1 MNAVRQ
7 TRGFTLLEILTVCG
21 IITILLG
28 VLIFAIGRVMNAPRA
43 TAALQRAKTYA
54 AFIRDALNSP
64 GFRGQLPVTHS
75 GNGGVVP
82 TSGQLAAGTT
92 AAKDNGCSFDVVML
106 AERMIERFEEINYGG
121 PARPLLGVQWDPT
134 GRVFVAAPDLAAT
147 VAAIP
152 AAVTWQRIESRI
164 SDPATSPELA
174 QGANFQAIA
183 GVNLPAQVV
192 VVYWH
197 FPAAPQ
203 SFAEELAK
211 AANKPEYR
219 PAAGTA
225 CIVGPVV
232 YAAPSSGLTDVY
244 LYITHQ

>member
-1 MNAVRQ
+1 MNTPRK
-7 TRGFTLLEILTVCG
+7 TRGFTLIEILTVCG

-28 VLIFAIGRVMNAPRA
+28 VLIFAIGRAVNAPRA
-43 TAALQRAKTYA
+43 TAVLQRSKSYA
-54 AFIRDALNSP
+54 AYIRDALNSP
-64 GFRGQLPVTHS
+64 SFRGQLPVTHS

-106 AERMIERFEEINYGG
+106 AERMVERFDEVNYGG
-121 PARPLLGVQWDPT
+121 PARPLLGIQWDTT
-134 GRVFVAAPDLAAT
+134 GRAFVVAPDLAAT

-152 AAVTWQRIESRI
+152 AAVSWQRIESRI

-219 PAAGTA
+219 PASGAA

-232 YAAPSSGLTDVY
+232 YAAPSNGLTDVFVF
-244 LYITHQ
+244 ITYQ